1 MFLFLLCMGVFQ
13 SLVDGRCGK
22 YEFQCWTGD
31 QCIPNTAVCNWF
43 IDCLKDGSDERI
55 NCSTWDIT
63 CPESHWKCPG
73 EWKCIEKG
81 KVCTWGS
88 LHCAS
93 GADQDFTFC
102 KTWPCLVHSG
112 NVSCRDTAFQNI
124 GFAMDI
130 VTAILK

>member
-1 MFLFLLCMGVFQ
+1 MGVFQ